1 MTTDSRPLYRPEVRW
16 LTGDAAIPPLDVR
29 TVDRHF
35 QVAESVVQQCAEWIE
50 RSTNLSP
57 DHILVTDHEMT
68 GAYAA
73 GVAEVLDW
81 LRGSDPS
88 PGLVDLLDLPTPK
101 GEAR

>member
-16 LTGDAAIPPLDVR
+16 LTGDAAIPPLDAARVR
-29 TVDRHF
+29 SLAEA
-35 QVAESVVQQCAEWIE
+35 AESTVQQCAEWIE
-50 RSTNLSP
+50 RSSLDP
-57 DHILVTDHEMT
+57 DHILMTDHEMT

-88 PGLVDLLDLPTPK
+88 PGLVDLLDLPT